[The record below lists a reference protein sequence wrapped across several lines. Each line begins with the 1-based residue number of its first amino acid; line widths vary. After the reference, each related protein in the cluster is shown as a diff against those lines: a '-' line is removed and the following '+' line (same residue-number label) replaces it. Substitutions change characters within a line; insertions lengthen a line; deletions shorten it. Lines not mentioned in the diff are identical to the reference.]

1 MAIEVYHGYQLIPSD
16 YNVKEYIFTDLVY
29 DGFNGG
35 QVIENNTR
43 DKAVFNISLV
53 GDTNYYDGENIFV
66 NFYARGY
73 VNDPELEGNLFEFGL
88 RERTG
93 GSDANPKYKYNYYFE
108 NFEEYNLYND
118 YGMQNNSF
126 PLLSKEI
133 NNGDILYIEE
143 LRILRR
149 NINEK
154 TFYMFSLIDK
164 NEEENNTLSIK
175 EMGDIDLNQQYLLN
189 LDFNSIGYYN
199 FKPEKTATYIVNLED
214 FFNKT
219 QNIYPA
225 GIIYNSQGSAKPA
238 ISANP
243 SKIVCGFLEKTEDFS
258 LISSYHSAT
267 YSSFLEADKEYK
279 ICFKRAGYYTAE
291 YNTSGAEIGEHPQ
304 NYESTT
310 FILER
315 LEFKIN
321 YHLSKNITIQ
331 KIYFSNNIA
340 LESFNNL
347 KEEGNLIDREDWN
360 FLGWARQN
368 NSDESQYNDAAELE
382 LSATETEIDLYAIY
396 DKDFIVTFYTG
407 EENENKYSLIQN
419 YILNNQKENSTGI
432 PQNLEFIFPDAE
444 NLDLKINNNF
454 ELGDNRIFTSYNYW
468 SKDDNS
474 DWVPLGEI
482 ESCENG
488 EIYYLVYNRQD
499 NNNLTITYRKNDGG
513 SLEVESNYFK
523 DVYTNDQFYINKK
536 LQEIKFII
544 KNNSFKRTNYIFV
557 EWNTAQDGSGTS
569 YKPGQEIPFTLSS
582 TLYAIWKIA
591 GVQNIFYCR
600 NGKYDISPSYLDNI
614 YYCKEGK
621 WYPAKMEKW

>member
-1 MAIEVYHGYQLIPSD
+1 MAIEVYHGYKLTPSGSSG
-16 YNVKEYIFTDLVY
+16 NVDIFTDLVF

-35 QVIENNTR
+35 QNIENNSR
-43 DKAVFNISLV
+43 DKAIFNISLV
-53 GDTNYYDGENIFV
+53 GDKEFGFETVSVNY
-66 NFYARGY
+66 YARGY
-73 VNDPELEGNLFEFGL
+73 INDPENSFEFGS
-88 RERTG
+88 RTQG
-93 GSDANPKYKYNYYFE
+93 GSQIKPTYTYTYYFE
-108 NFEEYNLYND
+108 SFKEYELYDSN
-118 YGMQNNSF
+118 YYYLPVNSF

-143 LRILRR
+143 LRVLKE
-149 NINEK
+149 N
-154 TFYMFSLIDK
+154 TADTFSLFCLMDK
-164 NEEENNTLSIK
+164 NEELNNNAYIK
-175 EMGDIDLNQQYLLN
+175 KINDITLNQNYILN
-189 LDFNSIGYYN
+189 LDFNSISYYE
-199 FKPEKTATYIVNLED
+199 FIPDATATYYIENLPETEE
-214 FFNKT
+214 F
-219 QNIYPA
+219 IYPKE
-225 GIIYNSQGSAKPA
+225 IIYNTNPLSARRDIIRA
-238 ISANP
+238 IPETLVCDFFKADIDLSSAIFP
-243 SKIVCGFLEKTEDFS
+243 DSYFSVCSKILEKDT
-258 LISSYHSAT
+258 
-267 YSSFLEADKEYK
+267 KYK
-279 ICFKRAGYYTAE
+279 ICFKRAGYYQPHYVDGMDTAP
-291 YNTSGAEIGEHPQ
+291 YLIKYFPMN
-304 NYESTT
+304 
-310 FILER
+310 FILKR
-315 LEFKIN
+315 LELKIN
-321 YHLSKNITIQ
+321 YHLSKNIIIQ
-331 KIYFSNNIA
+331 KTYFSNNIV

-347 KEEGNLIDREDWN
+347 KKEGNLTDREDWN
-360 FLGWARQN
+360 FLGWAGQN

-407 EENENKYSLIQN
+407 EDNEIKYSLTQN
-419 YILNNQKENSTGI
+419 YILNNLKENNMGI
-432 PQNLEFIFPDAE
+432 PKNLEFTFPDAG

-474 DWVPLGEI
+474 DWVPLGGI

-488 EIYYLVYNRQD
+488 EIYYLVYNRQE

-544 KNNSFKRTNYIFV
+544 KNNSFKRTNYTFV

-569 YKPGQEIPFTLSS
+569 YKPGQEIPFTLNS

-591 GVQNIFYCR
+591 RIQNIFYCR

-621 WYPAKMEKW
+621 WYPAKMEDW